1 MGKKARIIDDT
12 KIVVVKKEN
21 PFEQG
26 TDRAKRAGAVLSSN
40 GKTYADAKKKGADS
54 WAVRQLVEMK
64 LVKVAAPS
72 K

>member
-1 MGKKARIIDDT
+1 MSKKQARLDDEI
-12 KIVVVKKEN
+12 KIVVVKREN

-54 WAVRQLVEMK
+54 WAVRQLVK
-64 LVKVAAPS
+64 RGAVRLRAA
-72 K
+72 